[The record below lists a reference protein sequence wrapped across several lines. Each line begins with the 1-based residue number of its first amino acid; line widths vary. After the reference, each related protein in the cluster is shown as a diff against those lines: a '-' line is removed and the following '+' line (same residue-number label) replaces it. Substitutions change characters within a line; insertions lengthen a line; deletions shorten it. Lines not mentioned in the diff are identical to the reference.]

1 MHLLPDDVLRHLPR
15 RSLAASRCVCQSWR
29 VIIDD
34 RSLLATAALLPCTL
48 RGIFVQI
55 GVPTLSGFFARPS
68 PAGTRRPPI
77 PGFLDLDYLDTNEI
91 EKSLLTI
98 VDHCNG
104 LILLDHHVVN
114 PATRQWT
121 RLPPYPPESP
131 GSDIILDGYHALVF
145 DPAMSPHYQVFLMPY
160 VLRRATVSGQW
171 PPSPLL
177 LHVFSSRTEPEG
189 STWRWEERSFVRE
202 GNATM
207 GTIDEVCSSSGW
219 EPFDTYSVYFR
230 GSLYVH
236 CQNNCVIRITI
247 ANHRYRI
254 IKLPGDFVGNQN
266 ISVDPYLGKSQEGV
280 YYALVIG
287 LCRLQ
292 IWFLKEYQSS
302 YSSYSNSYCGG
313 INGDGGGMETTTMD
327 HEHEWVLKHDADLGP
342 VLAAGYT
349 LNDGGQQWIWHNID
363 TKKKNK
369 ESLVKEEEFE
379 WNDSDDEN
387 GSAGEDRQ
395 YKGYISQVFGFHPF
409 KEIVFLYDTATRV
422 VAYHYNRSK
431 VQDLGVLQVRERVSR
446 SFSYT
451 PCWMP
456 DLPGMHN

>member
-1 MHLLPDDVLRHLPR
+1 
-15 RSLAASRCVCQSWR
+15 
-29 VIIDD
+29 
-34 RSLLATAALLPCTL
+34 
-48 RGIFVQI
+48 
-55 GVPTLSGFFARPS
+55 
-68 PAGTRRPPI
+68 
-77 PGFLDLDYLDTNEI
+77 
-91 EKSLLTI
+91 
-98 VDHCNG
+98 
-104 LILLDHHVVN
+104 
-114 PATRQWT
+114 
-121 RLPPYPPESP
+121 
-131 GSDIILDGYHALVF
+131 
-145 DPAMSPHYQVFLMPY
+145 
-160 VLRRATVSGQW
+160 
-171 PPSPLL
+171 
-177 LHVFSSRTEPEG
+177 
-189 STWRWEERSFVRE
+189 
-202 GNATM
+202 M

-409 KEIVFLYDTATRV
+409 KEIVFLYDTDTRV